1 MSVESIMHTVGVL
14 TCATTLSLFTTIVAY
29 AAVNVAPLKWDG
41 SLCAGQYSGQHCSGL
56 SMVANSG
63 AARIRVARTGAGT
76 F

>member
-41 SLCAGQYSGQHCSGL
+41 SLCAGQHCGV

-63 AARIRVARTGAGT
+63 AARIRVARAGAGT

>member
-1 MSVESIMHTVGVL
+1 MTAEAAMRTISIL